1 MKIGSTD
8 YAIGAIVPASVV
20 EQAAPL
26 FYAAGMAVK
35 NAPYASETSTLTD
48 PFSMVGLYGIGE
60 PVQTPWEEV
69 DKLVKAAS
77 KRGEVLTFG
86 GGYCP
91 NVALRGQFYVAKI
104 NGAARKR
111 HPDADDALRVQD
123 DKYSYDLDCSAITT
137 RECK

>member
-8 YAIGAIVPASVV
+8 YAVGAIVPASVV

-26 FYAAGMAVK
+26 FYAAAMAVK
-35 NAPYASETSTLTD
+35 TAPYAQATSALTD
-48 PFSMVGLYGIGE
+48 PFTMVGLYGLGN

-69 DKLVKAAS
+69 EKLVKSAA

-86 GGYCP
+86 GEYCP
-91 NVALRGQFYVAKI
+91 NKAMRGKFYVAKI
-104 NGAARKR
+104 NGLARKR
-111 HPDADDALRVQD
+111 HPEADDALRLQD
-123 DKYSYDLDCSAITT
+123 DKYSYEIDCTTITT